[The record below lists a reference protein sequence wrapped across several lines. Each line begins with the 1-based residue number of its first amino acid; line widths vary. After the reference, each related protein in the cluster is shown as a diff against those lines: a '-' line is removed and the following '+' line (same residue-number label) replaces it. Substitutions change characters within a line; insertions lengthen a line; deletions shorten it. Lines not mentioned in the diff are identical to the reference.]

1 MTTVR
6 PILLAVVAAALLAAC
21 GRGAASPLP
30 ADQAP
35 AFNDADVSFLHAMIP
50 HHQQAI
56 EMAKLVTGRTQRP
69 EVVKLAATITASQA
83 AEVASMQAWLTRWKR
98 PATAA
103 AGTYH
108 GPLMPGML
116 AEGQLEWLQT
126 LTGTQ
131 FDLGFLTMMRTHHS
145 GAVELAQTELRS
157 GTSAEVKT
165 LARKIIATQQ
175 TEIRQMQRWK
185 DTWT

>member
-1 MTTVR
+1 MR

-103 AGTYH
+103 AGTHH

-116 AEGQLEWLQT
+116 AEGSWSGCRRSPAPSST
-126 LTGTQ
+126 LG
-131 FDLGFLTMMRTHHS
+131 S
-145 GAVELAQTELRS
+145 S
-157 GTSAEVKT
+157 P
-165 LARKIIATQQ
+165 
-175 TEIRQMQRWK
+175 
-185 DTWT
+185 

>member
-1 MTTVR
+1 
-6 PILLAVVAAALLAAC
+6 
-21 GRGAASPLP
+21 
-30 ADQAP
+30 
-35 AFNDADVSFLHAMIP
+35 
-50 HHQQAI
+50 
-56 EMAKLVTGRTQRP
+56 
-69 EVVKLAATITASQA
+69 
-83 AEVASMQAWLTRWKR
+83 
-98 PATAA
+98 
-103 AGTYH
+103 
-108 GPLMPGML
+108 MPGML